1 MSGWKSLFLFGLVT
15 LEKAVDQS
23 IQAIS
28 LPAICWRGTIEKI
41 VLKEEEDGS
50 PYYLV
55 EFKVA
60 WRDKPPQ
67 EELEENTKFAQ
78 KCVMV
83 LVVIPKPFRED

>member
-1 MSGWKSLFLFGLVT
+1 VSGWKSLFLFGLVT

-41 VLKEEEDGS
+41 VLKEENGS

-67 EELEENTKFAQ
+67 EELEENRKFAQ
-78 KCVMV
+78 KIGMG